1 MATRNVRIVMNGVT
15 GRMGYRQHLLRSVL
29 AIRDD
34 GGITLP
40 DGGRLQVEPV
50 LVGRNHAK
58 LAGIARAH
66 DVADF
71 TTDLDAALADESA
84 TVYFDAPATGGRR
97 KTILTAIAAG
107 KHVSATGSFPA
118 TCSRRSARAGTAAPR
133 RAAASSWTCS
143 RTGATSWRT
152 CSAGCAR

>member
-58 LAGIARAH
+58 LAGVARGA
-66 DVADF
+66 
-71 TTDLDAALADESA
+71 
-84 TVYFDAPATGGRR
+84 RR
-97 KTILTAIAAG
+97 
-107 KHVSATGSFPA
+107 
-118 TCSRRSARAGTAAPR
+118 R
-133 RAAASSWTCS
+133 
-143 RTGATSWRT
+143 
-152 CSAGCAR
+152 